1 MIKSWTGAFKCALLF
16 AAAFFCVA
24 GSAEAAW
31 VNSDIADF
39 PAGAKAPS
47 YRDDFHRAV
56 NYEWLS
62 TAKIQKGEMLVDS
75 FSERA
80 DEVEAQGKKLLR
92 DRSLKSHEAA
102 LVQKFHAAAASGWSR
117 CCRISNASRRFVT
130 WTG

>member
-1 MIKSWTGAFKCALLF
+1 MFYLRMNTVNAALFLVVMS
-16 AAAFFCVA
+16 FCIFTSTTA
-24 GSAEAAW
+24 GAAW

-39 PAGAKAPS
+39 PTGAKAPS

-62 TAKIQKGEMLVDS
+62 TAKIQKGEMLVGS

-80 DEVEAQGKKLLR
+80 DEVEEQGKKLLR

-102 LVQKFHAAAASGWSR
+102 LETMKMCHIEV
-117 CCRISNASRRFVT
+117 V
-130 WTG
+130 